1 MPARSPLRLPL
12 RLTRALLTATACVAL
27 AQTAMAQSLQP
38 LSFAPGV
45 GTVPSTALVEMV
57 TREQGLWLKQGL
69 QPTTPPPLGGG
80 DRRTW
85 NAEEEN
91 HSDVRLYGLGAAINY
106 MSKGVDFVVVADLGL
121 HAEWHLW
128 SLAERPIQASDIRG
142 KRIAVTQ
149 MSGTDKLYAELF
161 LKSLGVAPNEVT
173 FVPTGGLPQNYQ
185 ALGQGQADL
194 WVTTEHAAALIDKER
209 RLASVVKLS
218 TFLGSDW
225 DPYVILAK
233 RGTLQR
239 DPALIRRAVA
249 ALLEGSRDAAQASP
263 EQNRQRL
270 MQRFNVDAPTAQRLL
285 ATVSFENPSGRV
297 RVPTI
302 EKMRRHYIEQG
313 IIGSDALAL
322 NRIYDAT
329 VLP

>member
-1 MPARSPLRLPL
+1 MPALSRLPK
-12 RLTRALLTATACVAL
+12 RLARVLLAVAACTAL
-27 AQTAMAQSLQP
+27 AQPAAAQQPLQP
-38 LSFAPGV
+38 LTFAPGV

-57 TREQGLWLKQGL
+57 TREQGLWQKQGL

-85 NAEEEN
+85 NPEEEN

-121 HAEWHLW
+121 HAEWHMW
-128 SLAERPIQASDIRG
+128 SLSERPIQAADIRG

-149 MSGTDKLYAELF
+149 MSGTDKLYADLF
-161 LKSLGVAPNEVT
+161 LKSLGVAPNEVS

-185 ALGQGQADL
+185 ALNQRQADI
-194 WVTTEHAAALIDKER
+194 WVTTEHAAALIDKDR
-209 RLASVVKLS
+209 RLGSVVKLS
-218 TFLGSDW
+218 SFLGRDW

-239 DPALIRRAVA
+239 DPALIQRAVA
-249 ALLEGSRDAAQASP
+249 ALLEGARDVAQASP
-263 EQNRQRL
+263 EKNRQRL
-270 MQRFNVDAPTAQRLL
+270 MQRFNVDAPTAERLL
-285 ATVSFENPSGRV
+285 ATVSFENPSGRI

-313 IIGSDALAL
+313 IIQADALAL
-322 NRIYDAT
+322 RRIYDETA
-329 VLP
+329 LP

>member
-1 MPARSPLRLPL
+1 MLSRSHLIRV
-12 RLTRALLTATACVAL
+12 LLAVVASTAL
-27 AQTAMAQSLQP
+27 AQAATAQQALQP
-38 LSFAPGV
+38 LTFAPGV

-57 TREQGLWLKQGL
+57 TREQGLWQKQGL

-85 NAEEEN
+85 NPEEEN
-91 HSDVRLYGLGAAINY
+91 HSDIRLYGLGAAINY

-121 HAEWHLW
+121 HAEWHMW
-128 SLAERPIQASDIRG
+128 SLADRPVQAADIRG

-185 ALGQGQADL
+185 ALSQRQADI
-194 WVTTEHAAALIDKER
+194 WVTTEHAAALIDKDR

-218 TFLGSDW
+218 SFLGRDW

-233 RGTLQR
+233 RSTLQR
-239 DPALIRRAVA
+239 DPALIQRAVA
-249 ALLEGSRDAAQASP
+249 ALLEGARDVAQASP
-263 EQNRQRL
+263 EKNRQRL
-270 MQRFNVDAPTAQRLL
+270 MQRFNVDAPTAERLL
-285 ATVSFENPSGRV
+285 ATVSFENPSGRI
-297 RVPTI
+297 RVSTI

-313 IIGSDALAL
+313 IIKADDIEPG
-322 NRIYDAT
+322 RIYDEAA
-329 VLP
+329 LP

>member
-1 MPARSPLRLPL
+1 MIAFRRHALRVLQ
-12 RLTRALLTATACVAL
+12 ALAAALCVAL
-27 AQTAMAQSLQP
+27 AQPATAQALQP
-38 LSFAPGV
+38 LTFTAGV
-45 GTVPSTALVEMV
+45 GTVPSTALVELV
-57 TREQGLWLKQGL
+57 TREQGLWQKQGL

-80 DRRTW
+80 DRRSW

-121 HAEWHLW
+121 HAEWHMW
-128 SLAERPIQASDIRG
+128 SLSEQPLKASDIRG

-161 LKSLGVAPNEVT
+161 LKALGVAASEVE

-185 ALGQGQADL
+185 ALRNRQADI
-194 WVTTEHAAALIDKER
+194 WVTTEHAAALIDKES
-209 RLASVVKLS
+209 RLSSVVKLS
-218 TFLGSDW
+218 NFLGRDW

-233 RGTLQR
+233 RSTLQR
-239 DPALIRRAVA
+239 DPALVQRAVA
-249 ALLEGSRDAAQASP
+249 ALLEGTRDAAQANP

-285 ATVSFENPSGRV
+285 ATVSFENPSGRT

-313 IIGSDALAL
+313 IIKSDAIPLG
-322 NRIYDAT
+322 RIYDES
-329 VLP
+329 VVR

>member
-1 MPARSPLRLPL
+1 MTVFRRHALRAIQ
-12 RLTRALLTATACVAL
+12 ALSAALCVVFAQPATAQA
-27 AQTAMAQSLQP
+27 LQP
-38 LSFAPGV
+38 LTFTAGV
-45 GTVPSTALVEMV
+45 GTVPSTALVELV
-57 TREQGLWLKQGL
+57 TREQGLWQKHGL
-69 QPTTPPPLGGG
+69 QPSTPPPLGGG
-80 DRRTW
+80 DRRSW
-85 NAEEEN
+85 SAEEEN

-121 HAEWHLW
+121 HAEWHMW
-128 SLAERPIQASDIRG
+128 SLSERPLKASDVRG

-161 LKSLGVAPNEVT
+161 LKALGVATSEVE

-185 ALGQGQADL
+185 ALRNRQADI
-194 WVTTEHAAALIDKER
+194 WVTTEHAAALIDKDS

-218 TFLGSDW
+218 NFLGRDW

-233 RGTLQR
+233 RATLQR
-239 DPALIRRAVA
+239 DPALVQRAVS
-249 ALLEGSRDAAQASP
+249 ALLQGARDAAQASP

-285 ATVSFENPSGRV
+285 ATVSFDNPSGRI

-302 EKMRRHYIEQG
+302 EKMRQHYIEQG
-313 IIGSDALAL
+313 IVKSDAIPLG
-322 NRIYDAT
+322 RIYDAS
-329 VLP
+329 VVR